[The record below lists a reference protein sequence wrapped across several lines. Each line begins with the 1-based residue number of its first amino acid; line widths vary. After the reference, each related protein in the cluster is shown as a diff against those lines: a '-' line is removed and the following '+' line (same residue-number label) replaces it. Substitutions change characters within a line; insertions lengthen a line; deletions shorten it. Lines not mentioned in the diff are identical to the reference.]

1 MSSNNSGLYEG
12 GKRPT
17 CKICGSEDK
26 FDFNV
31 RDEVWKQVVP
41 SEYENKV
48 VCLDCFDKLA
58 FEKKIDYSDCIDVLY
73 FTGDQATFKFRTVS
87 AQDG

>member
-1 MSSNNSGLYEG
+1 MSDNTGSHEG
-12 GKRPT
+12 GRRPT

-31 RDEVWKQVVP
+31 RDEVWKRVVP
-41 SEYENKV
+41 SECENKV

-58 FEKKIDYSDCIDVLY
+58 YEKRIDYADCIDVLY
-73 FTGDQATFKFRTVS
+73 FAGDQATFKFRTVS